1 MQVVKTKASSH
12 KPTAKPPKPKDCPY
26 CKSELSASEKDFFPC
41 SCTFQAC
48 GNCFED
54 ILGNKGLCPSCHK
67 PLRASRPK
75 AAHVSKKE
83 EIHKP
88 EIDKIKTQKKHTVTT
103 VVTTV
108 SSKHGATT
116 SHSHTH
122 KPDPRANLPKM
133 SFSELSKLRIIQ
145 RNLIYIIGLAP
156 QIAKPEILEKFEYFG
171 QYGKINK
178 IVVNKGNAYN
188 SASASGPSFSA
199 YITFAKE
206 IEASIAIMAADQ
218 YVICD
223 RTLRTSYGTTKYC
236 TFFLKGQSCPNSDCL
251 YLHTCENKE
260 ELLIKDET
268 LSNKEIFMDQQKL
281 TLDFIEKNYDD
292 VIKKCSQDTAKNA
305 KSILPSVTS
314 VQQKAKKLIEQRNKD
329 RPSVKTRESARSR
342 ENIDDCN
349 KENRNSSNFDLSQS
363 GSKRSIT
370 DDHNSH
376 QDTESARG
384 SLSPQKTTRQESK
397 AEGTSEAALHSHRS
411 HRSTSSNWSTTDN
424 SLKKDNKEDLE
435 AKISPKMQPER
446 KTHEDSI
453 AESENLRKVSMGS
466 IKPKS
471 SLHDLNDEPP
481 HKKDDGFKDL
491 FDKTV
496 YERVSRNIYQ
506 CKVSRFAITQEEEGE
521 EEKNDNGEYEE
532 FNDISRSI
540 TDFVI
545 NESET
550 YSESASSTIENKEA
564 PSPISTSSNQ
574 DTEKILTQ
582 KVGTHAAVDLVNS
595 HNKNM
600 MKAKSDKI
608 KMTESPKN
616 IQKGENNSGM
626 YKNGENGEGLYHV
639 NAKHHVVNKSVELK
653 HSDHSNIH
661 HQRSTFSKGVTQ
673 KLSNFY

>member
-1 MQVVKTKASSH
+1 
-12 KPTAKPPKPKDCPY
+12 
-26 CKSELSASEKDFFPC
+26 
-41 SCTFQAC
+41 
-48 GNCFED
+48 
-54 ILGNKGLCPSCHK
+54 
-67 PLRASRPK
+67 
-75 AAHVSKKE
+75 
-83 EIHKP
+83 
-88 EIDKIKTQKKHTVTT
+88 
-103 VVTTV
+103 
-108 SSKHGATT
+108 
-116 SHSHTH
+116 
-122 KPDPRANLPKM
+122 
-133 SFSELSKLRIIQ
+133 
-145 RNLIYIIGLAP
+145 
-156 QIAKPEILEKFEYFG
+156 
-171 QYGKINK
+171 
-178 IVVNKGNAYN
+178 
-188 SASASGPSFSA
+188 
-199 YITFAKE
+199 
-206 IEASIAIMAADQ
+206 
-218 YVICD
+218 
-223 RTLRTSYGTTKYC
+223 
-236 TFFLKGQSCPNSDCL
+236 
-251 YLHTCENKE
+251 
-260 ELLIKDET
+260 
-268 LSNKEIFMDQQKL
+268 
-281 TLDFIEKNYDD
+281 
-292 VIKKCSQDTAKNA
+292 
-305 KSILPSVTS
+305 
-314 VQQKAKKLIEQRNKD
+314 
-329 RPSVKTRESARSR
+329 
-342 ENIDDCN
+342 
-349 KENRNSSNFDLSQS
+349 
-363 GSKRSIT
+363 
-370 DDHNSH
+370 
-376 QDTESARG
+376 
-384 SLSPQKTTRQESK
+384 
-397 AEGTSEAALHSHRS
+397 
-411 HRSTSSNWSTTDN
+411 
-424 SLKKDNKEDLE
+424 
-435 AKISPKMQPER
+435 MQPER

-616 IQKGENNSGM
+616 IQKGGNNSGM